1 MVFDWSQG
9 PLAEGLKC
17 YRARQFFEAHE
28 HWESVWL
35 GCPQPEKKFLQ
46 ALIQVTVGFHHLHRD
61 NRIGAVRL
69 LTASLRKLDS
79 YPDHFG
85 DIDLCQLGDSLRAS
99 IEAIE
104 RGAPVSSVDPP
115 QIR

>member
-1 MVFDWSQG
+1 MVFDWSEG

-46 ALIQVTVGFHHLHRD
+46 ALIQITVGFHHLQRN
-61 NRIGAVRL
+61 NRVGAARL
-69 LTASLRKLDS
+69 LTASLRKLDL
-79 YPDHFG
+79 YGADFG
-85 DIDLCQLGDSLRAS
+85 SIDVCQLRDSLRAS
-99 IEAIE
+99 IDAIE
-104 RGAPVSSVDPP
+104 KGNPSSAVDPP
-115 QIR
+115 RIR